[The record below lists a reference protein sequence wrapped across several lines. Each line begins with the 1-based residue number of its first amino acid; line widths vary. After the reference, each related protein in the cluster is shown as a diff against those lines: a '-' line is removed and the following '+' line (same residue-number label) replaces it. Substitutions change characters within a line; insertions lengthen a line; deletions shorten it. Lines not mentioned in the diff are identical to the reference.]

1 MVEIRYAAIMTELD
15 RIFIIQEQEGYTLK
29 IGLLV
34 SMLQNSRHHL
44 LRAVRD
50 LSQAELDAK
59 PTAAVNTIASLLA
72 HLNAAETMFQRMT
85 FEGKRFEPDEIQL
98 QADFRLEN
106 SDQPRNQPLEV
117 YLAALTEARAKTL
130 QGMKAREDAWL
141 ETSTTFSGRPANW
154 HYYWFHYM
162 QDEVRHTGQI
172 SLIRKHLIPEA
183 QKDFN
188 PYSIS

>member
-1 MVEIRYAAIMTELD
+1 MTELD
-15 RIFIIQEQEGYTLK
+15 RFFIIQEQDGYTPK

-34 SMLQNSRHHL
+34 SMLQNSRHYL

-50 LSQAELDAK
+50 LSQAELDAR
-59 PTAAVNTIASLLA
+59 PLGAVNTIASLLA

-85 FEGKRFEPDEIQL
+85 FEGRRFAPDEIQL
-98 QADFRLEN
+98 QTDFRLEN
-106 SDQPRNQPLEV
+106 SDQTRNQPLEV
-117 YLAALTEARAKTL
+117 YLQALAETRTRTL

-141 ETSTTFSGRPANW
+141 ETETTFFGQPANW
-154 HYYWFHYM
+154 HYYWFHYL

-172 SLIRKHLIPEA
+172 TLIRKHLIPEA

-188 PYSIS
+188 PYSMT